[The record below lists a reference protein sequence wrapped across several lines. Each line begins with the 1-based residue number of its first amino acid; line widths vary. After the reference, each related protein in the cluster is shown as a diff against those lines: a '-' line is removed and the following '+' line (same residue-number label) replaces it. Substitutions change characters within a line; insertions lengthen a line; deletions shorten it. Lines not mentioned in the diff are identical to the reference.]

1 VFLFCWKWKSPTTQY
16 FDGEDIKYT
25 KLFLLCKCK
34 STFSLVKSDVCHNC
48 ALLLIQ
54 VPIFLGQLY
63 PQREQ
68 LENKTKYWKWGAY
81 QNVSVLITSRY
92 GPRIEMCS
100 VFSSPRENQQGMF
113 FWSILAIPGGHPPRW
128 AIKSQVFRERV
139 GFVVLCI
146 IGAYCSMR
154 RGPDPMGTVPAF
166 FLVIFF
172 AACSILFHNFHSGS

>member
-1 VFLFCWKWKSPTTQY
+1 MVRISNIPSYFFCASASPHFHLWNLMCVTTARSCWFKFQFFLDNFIPNVNSWKTRQNTENGEHIRTFQYLSPLDMAHGLRCVLY
-16 FDGEDIKYT
+16 F
-25 KLFLLCKCK
+25 L
-34 STFSLVKSDVCHNC
+34 
-48 ALLLIQ
+48 
-54 VPIFLGQLY
+54 P
-63 PQREQ
+63 
-68 LENKTKYWKWGAY
+68 LERINKGCFFDPFWPSPGA
-81 QNVSVLITSRY
+81 I
-92 GPRIEMCS
+92 
-100 VFSSPRENQQGMF
+100 
-113 FWSILAIPGGHPPRW
+113 PPRW